1 MHVRFS
7 TAETQF
13 KGDTLT
19 RQKYKKYWRQAKVDL
34 DFDFDLAWTC
44 DWDWDKK
51 KSGSLEA
58 ILLANWR
65 RKGDFCGRL
74 LSLR

>member
-51 KSGSLEA
+51 KVEA
-58 ILLANWR
+58 L
-65 RKGDFCGRL
+65 K
-74 LSLR
+74 